1 MDRQT
6 QQKLFK
12 EIKSYIASG
21 TTKLAAAELA
31 HPARVYYDSDH
42 HARERK
48 VLARYPQ
55 VAGHRDDLPEAGD
68 YITHDLL
75 GEPIIIARQKDG
87 SLAAF
92 SNVCSHRGARVC
104 DQAKGQAS
112 QFMCPYHAWTYGL
125 DGSLRGIPRSG
136 FPNLD
141 KAAAS
146 LPRLQVEERHGLIWV
161 LADRDGSTDI
171 ARQLDKL
178 DAELASYGMADCVL
192 HHSEVLEA
200 DINWKCVLDGFLEI
214 YHFASLHAGSI
225 APYFYGTHSPYDEF
239 GLNGR
244 LVGVRKAFDAIMDK
258 PFEKV
263 DFLSAVA
270 VNYLIFPNTFII
282 WQGDHFETWTAFPG
296 ERPDKCRVLIQM
308 MIPRAIYTETS
319 IPRWKRNWQIMIDTV
334 VKEDWAM
341 SRDVQSALPHIA
353 GGTIYLGANE
363 PGLQHFH
370 ANMLK
375 KVGTVN

>member
-1 MDRQT
+1 MDRPT
-6 QQKLFK
+6 QQKLFE
-12 EIKSYIASG
+12 EIKGYIASG
-21 TTKLAAAELA
+21 STMLAAAELP
-31 HPARVYYDSDH
+31 HPARVYYDPDH
-42 HARERK
+42 HARERRL
-48 VLARYPQ
+48 LARYPQ
-55 VAGHRDDLPEAGD
+55 VVGHSDELREPGD
-68 YITHDLL
+68 FIAHDLL
-75 GEPIIIARQKDG
+75 GEPIVVARQKDG

-104 DQAKGQAS
+104 DQAKGHAS

-125 DGSLRGIPRSG
+125 DGSLRGVPRSG

-146 LPRLQVEERHGLIWV
+146 LPPLNVEERYGLVWV
-161 LADRDGSTDI
+161 VADRAGSVDI
-171 ARQLDKL
+171 ARQLDTL
-178 DAELASYGMADCVL
+178 DAELTSYGISDCVL

-200 DINWKCVLDGFLEI
+200 NINWKCVLDGFLEI
-214 YHFASLHAGSI
+214 YHFATLHAGSI

-244 LVGVRKAFDAIMDK
+244 LVGVRRAFDAIVDK
-258 PFEKV
+258 PFEEV

-282 WQGDHFETWTAFPG
+282 WQGDHFETWTSFPG
-296 ERPDKCRVLIQM
+296 DRPDKCWVLVQM
-308 MIPRAIYTETS
+308 MIPRAIYTETTV
-319 IPRWKRNWQIMIDTV
+319 PRWKRNWQIMIDTV
-334 VKEDWAM
+334 VQEDWAM
-341 SRDVQSALPHIA
+341 SQNVQGALPHIA
-353 GGTIYLGANE
+353 KETIYLGANE

-375 KVGTVN
+375 MLETVN